1 MATSFSVSGVA
12 SCCGG
17 GGGGGGCGLGKELI
31 DISRWNGCI
40 SLTSFIKL
48 PLSITPPP
56 FSREKKVI
64 SPTPP
69 SFLHAGWFFYLTIV
83 WFSLTQD
90 LYTWIGS
97 FPSVPLHFSVVLDKG
112 SILKD
117 LNQPLCQIG
126 RHIVVEVLV
135 SISEKFKRKCCAKL
149 RVWFFKTYLFF
160 TLTNIQLS
168 YTGFHIHVLKT
179 IGF

>member
-1 MATSFSVSGVA
+1 MAPSFSVRGVA
-12 SCCGG
+12 SFWGG
-17 GGGGGGCGLGKELI
+17 GGGWGLGKELI

-48 PLSITPPP
+48 PLSITPPL
-56 FSREKKVI
+56 FQEKKRL
-64 SPTPP
+64 SAPPPPP

-149 RVWFFKTYLFF
+149 RVWFFKTYLCF
-160 TLTNIQLS
+160 TLTKIQLS